1 VAQTRKIA
9 NVSFMEIELHSIRK
23 SLNKAFLRETISRED
38 FDQSVLHLR
47 KLMDKIDEAKAAD
60 ETEEHH
66 KFLLPDFFKGLGFD
80 EHYINTDG
88 RTDLAIHNGQKKSDT
103 VGVMIETKRPG
114 RSEMISRDN
123 PNKKALHEAIL
134 YYLRERVEKGNS
146 DDKHIII
153 TDLEE
158 WFIFDAQEFHRHFID
173 NGPLKEEFK
182 KWNADQ
188 KSSSS
193 TSFMYDLIADYL
205 ESYESPIE
213 GTHFSFEDYRELIE
227 KPDPTEEEERELI
240 PLVKLLSPVHLLKET
255 FANDSNSLDRQFYN
269 ELLYILGL
277 EEQEGGSAKLIDRP
291 AEEDRIPGSLIES
304 TINTL
309 RYEDRLRHVD
319 EPKVTYGEDKEDQL
333 FGVALELC
341 ILWINRILF
350 LKLLEAQLYRYHRE
364 DEHFKFLNFD
374 TVDEFDE
381 LNKLFFRVLAV
392 KEDDRQPAEQQKYGH
407 IPYLNSSLFDVS
419 DLEDKTTRISGLD
432 DKVTMPV
439 YSKTVLK
446 DKQGKSEK
454 GKELNTLEY
463 LFRFLEAYNFS
474 AEGKE
479 EIQEENKSLINASV
493 LGLIFEKIN
502 GYKDGSFYTPGFIT
516 EYMCRETLRKAV
528 VEKFREELGLP
539 SPQTPLPP
547 AGEGLVNDDGRGPYR
562 TDWTLPDSLVE
573 TARHLRK
580 NQTEAEDLL
589 WELLRNKQLNGYKFR
604 RQHPIKP
611 GFVLD
616 FYCAKEKLTIE
627 IDGEYHNSE
636 DQKYA
641 DEERTAI
648 LEDKGIDV
656 IRFQNSEVL
665 EQTEQV
671 LQEIADTLDPP
682 SPASGG
688 RTEDGGNLTFPD
700 LYNYI
705 GPNRPVSIQRANE
718 LVNSI
723 TVCDPAVGSGH
734 FLVSALNE
742 LIAIKSDLDIL
753 CDEDYKVFRNT
764 NVHVEH
770 DELVVTHG
778 DDELFEY
785 NLKGTWTNGQIERS
799 VNSETQRLQEAL
811 FEEKRRF
818 IEDSLF
824 GVDINPNSV
833 KICRLRLWIE
843 LLKHAYYTTD
853 SDHQGLEVLPN
864 IDINI
869 KQGNSLVSRFDLDVD
884 LEQILDETD
893 YTLDD
898 YKQAVD
904 DYKET
909 RDQETK
915 RELRSLITEMKE
927 AFTVG
932 LEELHPEREK
942 LKELKDKLYF
952 AQNQRDF
959 FGDSDKHSGSQ
970 ELEVEELEEKVAKQ
984 QEVVD
989 DLEAGTFYRQA
1000 FEWRFEFPEV
1010 LDGDGRF
1017 TGFDVVIGNPPY
1029 VRQESLKALKD
1040 YLKDNF
1046 EVYYGTADLY
1056 QYFIEQGMRL
1066 LKDRGLFHYIVSNK
1080 WMRANYGK
1088 PLRRW
1093 LQQFQIKSIVDFGD
1107 LPVFEEATTYPCLFH
1122 LQKAEVKETFRAAEV
1137 DDLEFED
1144 LSDRLSNTSFQ
1155 VDQTKLLDD
1164 GWSLIS
1170 REAQELLQKIKTKG
1184 ITLVKYVDGNI
1195 YRGVLTGLNKAF
1207 VIDKK
1212 TKDELINKDE
1222 SSKKLIKPFLKG
1234 RDINR
1239 YEYPN
1244 AERYLIFTRRGVDI
1258 DDYPAIKEYLENYKK
1273 QLKPRPDDVAS
1284 SDWEGR
1290 KPGNY
1295 EWFEI
1300 QDTIDYYK
1308 QFEKPK
1314 IILPDISKRGEFS
1327 IDPSGKYYMVNTA
1340 YLIGSDEKFLLGIL
1354 ASDLIDFFYRNIS
1367 SKYRGGYL
1375 RFIFQYLEQIPI
1387 VEPKEETKANIE
1399 SLVDKILTA
1408 KEDDPDAD
1416 TGELEAEIDELVYE
1430 LYRLSDEEISIVEE
1444 SVG

>member
-47 KLMDKIDEAKAAD
+47 KLVDKIDEAKAAD

-277 EEQEGGSAKLIDRP
+277 EEQEGSSAKLIDRP
-291 AEEDRIPGSLIES
+291 AEEDRIPGTLIES

-446 DKQGKSEK
+446 DEQGKSEK

-616 FYCAKEKLTIE
+616 FYCVKEKLTIE

-705 GPNRPVSIQRANE
+705 GPNRPISIKRANE

-799 VNSETQRLQEAL
+799 VNSEMQRLQKAL

-843 LLKHAYYTTD
+843 LLKHAYYTSD
-853 SDHQGLEVLPN
+853 SDHQELEVLPN

-915 RELRSLITEMKE
+915 RELRSLIKEMKE

-970 ELEVEELEEKVAKQ
+970 ELEVEELEEKVSQQ

-1010 LDGDGRF
+1010 LDADGHF

-1029 VRQESLKALKD
+1029 IDIKSLEEGITD
-1040 YLKDNF
+1040 YLKENYDTVNNRINVF
-1046 EVYYGTADLY
+1046 SAFLERVLDVVKRSGFKLSFILPTAL
-1056 QYFIEQGMRL
+1056 
-1066 LKDRGLFHYIVSNK
+1066 
-1080 WMRANYGK
+1080 
-1088 PLRRW
+1088 
-1093 LQQFQIKSIVDFGD
+1093 
-1107 LPVFEEATTYPCLFH
+1107 ATQKTY
-1122 LQKAEVKETFRAAEV
+1122 TDIR
-1137 DDLEFED
+1137 
-1144 LSDRLSNTSFQ
+1144 
-1155 VDQTKLLDD
+1155 
-1164 GWSLIS
+1164 
-1170 REAQELLQKIKTKG
+1170 
-1184 ITLVKYVDGNI
+1184 
-1195 YRGVLTGLNKAF
+1195 
-1207 VIDKK
+1207 
-1212 TKDELINKDE
+1212 
-1222 SSKKLIKPFLKG
+1222 KLIT
-1234 RDINR
+1234 D
-1239 YEYPN
+1239 
-1244 AERYLIFTRRGVDI
+1244 
-1258 DDYPAIKEYLENYKK
+1258 
-1273 QLKPRPDDVAS
+1273 
-1284 SDWEGR
+1284 
-1290 KPGNY
+1290 
-1295 EWFEI
+1295 
-1300 QDTIDYYK
+1300 
-1308 QFEKPK
+1308 
-1314 IILPDISKRGEFS
+1314 EFS
-1327 IDPSGKYYMVNTA
+1327 ILGFVRLPNEVFGDKAGDVKVDTGILILSEFKEQRKTEIIGYAGYERIDEIDPKTAFIHSFKSQNKWSDNDEYVWRISTTEKEDQILEKCEDDSVKLEEITKISLGLTPYDKYAGQTQEQIKNRVFHADHKKDETFKKLLA
-1340 YLIGSDEKFLLGIL
+1340 GSDVNRYSVTWNGEKWISYGDWLGAPREQEFFTDKRIIVKQIIDWSSKRIWATLTERELYNSQNAFNILKNSDYELEYILGVLNSKLMTFYHRKKFLDEFKMRFQKIL
-1354 ASDLIDFFYRNIS
+1354 IRDCRRFPIKRVNIDNARS
-1367 SKYRGGYL
+1367 LKKYDR
-1375 RFIFQYLEQIPI
+1375 
-1387 VEPKEETKANIE
+1387 VKW
-1399 SLVDKILTA
+1399 LVDKILTA
-1408 KEDDPDAD
+1408 KEDDPEAD
-1416 TGELEAEIDELVYE
+1416 TSDLEAEIDQLVYE
-1430 LYRLSDEEISIVEE
+1430 LYGLTDEEIAIVEE